1 MLSTK
6 KTVLFDIDKIL
17 TKLNIIENQKVAE
30 FGCGNF
36 GFFVFPLARLVGKNG
51 RVYAIDILKE
61 ALREIKKQA
70 EAENLKQIKPIWSD
84 LEIFR
89 ATKIENSSLDTVTII
104 NVLNQVQKKESV
116 LKEATRLIKSGG
128 KILVIDWQVNNLPF
142 GPKTTSKIS
151 IEEIIKEASNLGLK
165 VIDKFEAGPYHY
177 GLVLTKL

>member
-17 TKLNIIENQKVAE
+17 SKLNIIENQKVAE

-51 RVYAIDILKE
+51 EVYAIDILKE
-61 ALREIKKQA
+61 ALREIKRQA
-70 EAENLKQIKPIWSD
+70 DREGLKQIKPIWSD

-89 ATKIENSSLDTVTII
+89 ATKIENNSIDTITII
-104 NVLNQVQKKESV
+104 NVLNQVKKKTSV
-116 LKEATRLIKSGG
+116 LKEATRLIKNGG
-128 KILVIDWQVNNLPF
+128 KILVIDWQGVNIPF
-142 GPKTTSKIS
+142 GPKEENKIS
-151 IEEIIKEASNLGLK
+151 IEELSKEASSLGLK
-165 VIDKFEAGPYHY
+165 IIDKFEAGPYHY